1 MKDNKLIIVGN
12 PITSTAQVLAEKLAN
27 THSGEIIVVDKD
39 DKSFKNVVPFEDI
52 VNVYSYPGGMHGY
65 ASNLPE
71 PVGYKGYDVVPV
83 RSTPKILRNSPCP
96 CGSGVKAKK
105 CKCDKSKLNK

>member
-52 VNVYSYPGGMHGY
+52 VNVFLILEECTGMLLIY
-65 ASNLPE
+65 LNLLDIKDMMLYLLGQHQRFLEIPLAL
-71 PVGYKGYDVVPV
+71 VVV
-83 RSTPKILRNSPCP
+83 ELKQRNAN
-96 CGSGVKAKK
+96 VT
-105 CKCDKSKLNK
+105 NQN